1 MGMVI
6 IIMWDLSR
14 QILEV
19 VLNYC
24 TDKRCTFHYLW
35 RPNQMNSTIKIS
47 EFKRSDSGAEI
58 RNNRSWVSVKGIIT
72 HNFREK

>member
-1 MGMVI
+1 MASESDEFNNKI
-6 IIMWDLSR
+6 S
-14 QILEV
+14 E
-19 VLNYC
+19 
-24 TDKRCTFHYLW
+24 
-35 RPNQMNSTIKIS
+35 IS